1 MMLSIER
8 RGGKNTCSVEDFL
21 NLRYA
26 ECGRGWDRLIR
37 KLFQELS
44 EAGWDGGIAQVKE
57 KFGTLRVY
65 LGWLDEEYT
74 GYDDFYEIIFRY
86 EKLSE
91 TVCEVCGADGA
102 KLRTLKDGRSWIKTN
117 CDICHDIF
125 MKTSPKMV
133 LDTRK

>member
-1 MMLSIER
+1 M
-8 RGGKNTCSVEDFL
+8 
-21 NLRYA
+21 
-26 ECGRGWDRLIR
+26 
-37 KLFQELS
+37 FQELFT
-44 EAGWDGGIAQVKE
+44 AGWDGRISQIKE
-57 KFGTLRVY
+57 KYGTLRVY
-65 LGWLDEEYT
+65 LGFDEQYN
-74 GYDDFYEIIFRY
+74 GYDDLYAIVFKY

-102 KLRTLKDGRSWIKTN
+102 KLRTMKDGRSWIKTN

>member
-1 MMLSIER
+1 MILKIKIGIRDNFSLE
-8 RGGKNTCSVEDFL
+8 EFL
-21 NLRYA
+21 TFR
-26 ECGRGWDRLIR
+26 CCDRGWDRILR
-37 KLFQELS
+37 EMFQELFT
-44 EAGWDGGIAQVKE
+44 AGWDGEISQIKE
-57 KFGTLRVY
+57 KYGTLRVY
-65 LGWLDEEYT
+65 LGFT
-74 GYDDFYEIIFRY
+74 KQYDDDELYKIVFKY

-102 KLRTLKDGRSWIKTN
+102 KLRTMKDGRSWIKTN

>member
-1 MMLSIER
+1 MTLKIKIGIRDNFSLE
-8 RGGKNTCSVEDFL
+8 EFL
-21 NLRYA
+21 TFRF
-26 ECGRGWDRLIR
+26 CDRGWDRILR
-37 KLFQELS
+37 EMFQELFT
-44 EAGWDGGIAQVKE
+44 AGWDGRISQIKE
-57 KFGTLRVY
+57 KYGTLRVY
-65 LGWLDEEYT
+65 LGFDEQYN
-74 GYDDFYEIIFRY
+74 GYDDLYAIIFKY

-102 KLRTLKDGRSWIKTN
+102 KLRTMKDGRSWIKTN

>member
-1 MMLSIER
+1 MLTIKR
-8 RGGKNTCSVEDFL
+8 RGGQNICSVDDYL

-26 ECGRGWDRLIR
+26 ECDRGWNGILR
-37 KLFQELS
+37 KMFQELF
-44 EAGWDGGIAQVKE
+44 EAGWDGGVAQIKE
-57 KFGTLRVY
+57 KFGSLRVY
-65 LGWLDEEYT
+65 LEFVEVEDKSDKL
-74 GYDDFYEIIFRY
+74 YEIVYKY
-86 EKLSE
+86 EILSE

-125 MKTSPKMV
+125 MKNSPKMD